1 MKRRN
6 RTNSSCRNI
15 AAIAAVLTVLMSG
28 LPAAHA
34 ASGSGPPARPRS
46 LAVSVPSDAAP
57 LAPGASGTIPIRVV
71 NPGSTPVTVRVT
83 GRRIQFA
90 DEGRVTI
97 AGRDPM
103 WEGRVDFP
111 ARPITVAAQSYR
123 DVGLTV
129 HMPAHISPD
138 LYFVGF
144 LVTPLPDAAGNIT
157 YINQVGSY
165 ITIDVPGPRT
175 RTLTADFHVP
185 GFAFTSHHVH
195 ATLHVHNV
203 GKAAAM
209 YWGENDTTAT
219 PGSSAP
225 RQARLE
231 RSLLPTGRSRTIV
244 VDAKPSFLVAFVTM
258 HVHIFYPGRTD
269 AGTTEIVLTKRV
281 LVVHPAALVILGIIL
296 IGAGI
301 WYRRRRRKRRR
312 QRPTRPNQRPPVES
326 APRTSPKRRSP
337 SRRQRVPATADTA
350 ARVDQLLARA
360 RANPKTD

>member
-15 AAIAAVLTVLMSG
+15 AAVAAVLTVLVSG

-34 ASGSGPPARPRS
+34 ASGSGPPARPQS

-57 LAPGASGTIPIRVV
+57 LAPGARGTIPIRVV
-71 NPGSTPVTVRVT
+71 NSGSTPVTVRIT
-83 GRRIQFA
+83 GQRIQFA

-97 AGRDPM
+97 AGRDPI

-111 ARPITVAAQSYR
+111 ARPIRVAAQSYR

-144 LVTPLPDAAGNIT
+144 LVTPLPDAARNIT
-157 YINQVGSY
+157 YIHQVGSY

-175 RTLTADFHVP
+175 RALTADLRLAS
-185 GFAFTSHHVH
+185 FALTSRHVH
-195 ATLHVHNV
+195 AKLHVHNV
-203 GKAAAM
+203 GKAAAVF
-209 YWGENDTTAT
+209 WGENDTTAM
-219 PGSSAP
+219 PGSSTP
-225 RQARLE
+225 LQARLE
-231 RSLLPTGRSRTIV
+231 RSLLPTGRTRTIV
-244 VDAKPSFLVAFVTM
+244 VEAKPSFLVAFVTM

-312 QRPTRPNQRPPVES
+312 HDPTRPSPRPPVES
-326 APRTSPKRRSP
+326 ARKTSRKRRSP
-337 SRRQRVPATADTA
+337 SRRRRVPTH
-350 ARVDQLLARA
+350 VDAGGRSFS
-360 RANPKTD
+360 